1 MATHSPFLRREDGF
15 IVGMRLEYL
24 SGVEVIAL
32 FNWNALSE
40 DEAVNIADD
49 FMAKVRSSMMGG
61 NLHRDGTP
69 IPMLPPTFKLNLI
82 EVRFSP
88 KSVVADVL
96 RIVGLGEELF
106 SVDAA
111 PGSNTHE

>member
-49 FMAKVRSSMMGG
+49 FMVKVRSSMMGG

-69 IPMLPPTFKLNLI
+69 IPMLPSTFKLNLI
-82 EVRFSP
+82 EVKFSP
-88 KSVVADVL
+88 KSVLQVL
-96 RIVGLGEELF
+96 RIFGLGEELF